1 MLCDAIFSI
10 FWLYTTSDSFVK
22 DAELEYVV
30 ETIPEKT
37 EETKEERINLK
48 ILILLAFWEE
58 AKNIVSFRLYMI

>member
-1 MLCDAIFSI
+1 MLCDAIFCI

-37 EETKEERINLK
+37 EETKEGKDKFEDINIAG
-48 ILILLAFWEE
+48 ILGRSR
-58 AKNIVSFRLYMI
+58 KHC